1 MNRRNSVLQLGL
13 FSRSKDIFVLLSV
26 LGFAAAFFP
35 NGRAAS
41 TEDIFKQARGAVVEI
56 LTQDK
61 AGTPLKTGTGFFV
74 SADGILLTNRH
85 VVEGAAS
92 IGAKTEQGAYFF
104 CQGILA
110 EPKDADLVVLKFE
123 AKDVPFLE
131 LASGIHGAPGQK
143 VIVIGNPLGL
153 EGTVSEGIISAIRS
167 DQGLVQ
173 ISAPI
178 SPGSSGS
185 PVLTEDG
192 KVIGVATL
200 QSREGQNLNFAI
212 SAAAA
217 QAALAG
223 LDQKKPVAS
232 LAEATPKSNA
242 SENQAPEVARAR
254 EFLASYDDTD
264 AVRILKEY
272 LAKNPT
278 DAEAWIVYAEA
289 CFSFERQEE
298 AVDAAQK
305 AVELDPENLDRWRVL
320 TYCLAMLSARPPYD
334 TDQVLLSRLKQVAEH
349 DLAMGD
355 DFNMAYHTLIK
366 VAESLGY
373 KDQAGKL
380 REQYQQLKTSPGAL
394 ADYTFG
400 KEIRYFGSQMM
411 FPAEQV
417 AKEKGMA
424 LTDDV
429 LYLDL
434 KGKGHS
440 FSILKDV
447 PNVDGRLQGVPDVLV
462 DGIPM
467 TLDLPPARYKHQRYY
482 LDGGLVDFVF
492 GGLLNPRKMVRPPF
506 LPDFRFLR
514 FIS

>member
-1 MNRRNSVLQLGL
+1 
-13 FSRSKDIFVLLSV
+13 
-26 LGFAAAFFP
+26 
-35 NGRAAS
+35 
-41 TEDIFKQARGAVVEI
+41 
-56 LTQDK
+56 
-61 AGTPLKTGTGFFV
+61 
-74 SADGILLTNRH
+74 
-85 VVEGAAS
+85 
-92 IGAKTEQGAYFF
+92 
-104 CQGILA
+104 
-110 EPKDADLVVLKFE
+110 
-123 AKDVPFLE
+123 
-131 LASGIHGAPGQK
+131 
-143 VIVIGNPLGL
+143 
-153 EGTVSEGIISAIRS
+153 
-167 DQGLVQ
+167 
-173 ISAPI
+173 
-178 SPGSSGS
+178 
-185 PVLTEDG
+185 
-192 KVIGVATL
+192 
-200 QSREGQNLNFAI
+200 
-212 SAAAA
+212 
-217 QAALAG
+217 
-223 LDQKKPVAS
+223 
-232 LAEATPKSNA
+232 
-242 SENQAPEVARAR
+242 
-254 EFLASYDDTD
+254 
-264 AVRILKEY
+264 
-272 LAKNPT
+272 
-278 DAEAWIVYAEA
+278 
-289 CFSFERQEE
+289 
-298 AVDAAQK
+298 
-305 AVELDPENLDRWRVL
+305 
-320 TYCLAMLSARPPYD
+320 
-334 TDQVLLSRLKQVAEH
+334 
-349 DLAMGD
+349 MGD

-506 LPDFRFLR
+506 LPDFRINSVYLEANLPVEATVEDDVATWKLIDAAVKLDPLLFKRKSEANVQEHAVVISLHCGQNKDSDKEYR
-514 FIS
+514 FSSKLGNRWTEEFIDFPSAVETMRGRLANLLQVQLARRILNDSPQSKVVVSTSFQCLPNPTKNPALHVNISMPNSSFASTDAYEQCARWLADSVAKLNSEISGSD